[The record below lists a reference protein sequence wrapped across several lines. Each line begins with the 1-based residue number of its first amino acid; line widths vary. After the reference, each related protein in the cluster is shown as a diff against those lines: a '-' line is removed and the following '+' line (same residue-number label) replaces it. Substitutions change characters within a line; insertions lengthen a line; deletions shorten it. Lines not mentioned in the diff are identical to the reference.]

1 MTLHSNVTVQNLFIL
16 PMKNSDYTAYFDK
29 VAETLKKIDQ
39 SVLDNL
45 VKVILDCRDRGNTIY
60 IFGNGGSAATA
71 SHVAGDFLKG
81 ISYQL
86 EKRFKVICLSDN
98 IPGTSAISNDLTY
111 DEVFIEPLK
120 TYLNK
125 NDVVIGISG
134 SGNSVNVLK
143 AMQYAKTTGA
153 LTIAMCGYKGGKVKD
168 IADIVVHV
176 PVDDMEIAEDIH
188 LIIFHAIKQNIIR
201 RLKGDNY
208 TMGYNYD
215 QRVK

>member
-1 MTLHSNVTVQNLFIL
+1 
-16 PMKNSDYTAYFDK
+16 MKKSDYTAYFDK
-29 VAETLKKIDQ
+29 VAETLKKLDQ

-45 VKVILDCRDRGNTIY
+45 VKVILDCRERGNTIY

-120 TYLNK
+120 TFLNK

-153 LTIAMCGYKGGKVKD
+153 LTVAMCGYKGGKVKD

-215 QRVK
+215 QRVKGQ